1 MAQERTLLEK
11 IEAVIPFVMP
21 TLGGLAGVV
30 IVNLNPR
37 ELLNPMYWIGGGI
50 VLGFIAANLML
61 KAMNRWM

>member
-1 MAQERTLLEK
+1 MSSLVNR

-21 TLGGLAGVV
+21 TLGGLAGVI
-30 IVNLNPR
+30 IVNLNPH

-50 VLGFIAANLML
+50 LLGFIAARLML